1 MKRIRK
7 ILLPKYSFFLS
18 LILGIIGI
26 QTGCNNAEYGT
37 PVAEYGTPSAKFIV
51 TGKIE
56 SDSTSVQIPNI
67 RVDMMSDTVQSD
79 LNGNY
84 NLQTESFPETQTFHI
99 HFRDVDNSLNGS
111 YKDLDTT
118 ITFQN
123 PQFTNGDGEWYEG
136 ETTKEFNVK
145 LKPKN

>member
-37 PVAEYGTPSAKFIV
+37 PIAEYGTPSAKFII

-67 RVDMMSDTVQSD
+67 RVNMLSDSVSSD
-79 LNGNY
+79 VNGNY
-84 NLQTESFPETQTFHI
+84 LVEAVSFPESQAFTI
-99 HFRDVDNSLNGS
+99 HFRDIDGSLNGS
-111 YKDLDTT
+111 YNNLDTT

-123 PQFTNGDGEWYEG
+123 PQFANGDGDWYEG